1 MFWDDPEL
9 RALFQEGMQKASA
22 ERCERNFRRSLI
34 LYSAQLRSQGS
45 TPEEKQAARVVKYFS
60 RNTARLFRSKIDI
73 NLQKRKLKST
83 QYRVI
88 GEGDAVPILGL
99 KDNLDDDNDG
109 DDDDDSGSELSETEI
124 KFQHLESFL
133 QGSDAFLALKD
144 SFRLFVHPDPVR
156 KAMLEVW
163 PLSQPRR
170 FPHWISYQMKW
181 DVLELLKKKFL
192 EGQKVGDV
200 LTITSD
206 SELSSGKDLPNAQA
220 ISCRD
225 YLLANWLDL
234 GSCWIKNM
242 ILEKTEVSFTME
254 NILYLY

>member
-1 MFWDDPEL
+1 
-9 RALFQEGMQKASA
+9 MQKASA

-60 RNTARLFRSKIDI
+60 RNTARLFRSKIYI
-73 NLQKRKLKST
+73 NLQKRKL
-83 QYRVI
+83 
-88 GEGDAVPILGL
+88 
-99 KDNLDDDNDG
+99 
-109 DDDDDSGSELSETEI
+109 
-124 KFQHLESFL
+124 
-133 QGSDAFLALKD
+133 
-144 SFRLFVHPDPVR
+144 
-156 KAMLEVW
+156 
-163 PLSQPRR
+163 
-170 FPHWISYQMKW
+170 KW

-242 ILEKTEVSFTME
+242 ILEKTEVLFTME